1 MKRLIERDLLC
12 WKTSRHRK
20 PLLVRGARQ
29 VGKTTS
35 VTRFG
40 RDHFESMAVV
50 DLEKRRSLRAL
61 FDGDLDVARIVAQ
74 LEVALECP
82 IRPGQT
88 LLFFDEIQSCPR
100 AIMALRYFHEDLP
113 GLHVA
118 AAGSLLEFATD
129 IASFPVGRLE
139 YLDMHPLTFAEFLRG
154 CGKERAADLVLGR
167 PEALSEPIHRMLLA
181 ELKNYFFVG
190 GMPESVRVY
199 RDEGSILASFEVL
212 RHLTETYRDDFGK
225 YAPRADPL
233 CLDEVFA
240 ATARSV
246 GLRIKYS
253 RLSRN
258 HTNPKV
264 HRAFDLLCRAQVIR
278 KVRSANPP
286 RFPLGASASEK
297 RFKALALDL
306 GICHQI
312 CGVRPDTIGAE
323 TGLLSLCRGALAEQ
337 FVGQELV
344 VSQSRVIHSGEL
356 YFWARDVR
364 GSSAEVDFLASVN
377 GRIHPVEV
385 KSGAPGRL
393 RSLHLLLDTHPDL
406 GHGMVFSTGPYSRL
420 PEQRIEFLPLY
431 YAFSATRSDEVEPVG
446 GQV

>member
-1 MKRLIERDLLC
+1 
-12 WKTSRHRK
+12 
-20 PLLVRGARQ
+20 
-29 VGKTTS
+29 
-35 VTRFG
+35 
-40 RDHFESMAVV
+40 VV
-50 DLEKRRSLRAL
+50 DLEKRRSLRGL
-61 FDGDLDVARIVAQ
+61 FDGDLEVKTIVAQ

-82 IRPGQT
+82 IRPGHT
-88 LLFFDEIQSCPR
+88 LLFLDEIQSCPR

-113 GLHVA
+113 GLHIV

-129 IASFPVGRLE
+129 ISSFPVGRLE

-154 CGKERAADLVLGR
+154 SGKERAADMVLGR
-167 PEALSEPIHRMLLA
+167 PEALPEPIHRMLLA
-181 ELKNYFFVG
+181 DLRTYFFVG
-190 GMPESVRVY
+190 GMPESIRVY
-199 RDEGSILASFEVL
+199 RDEGSIRESFEVL
-212 RHLTETYRDDFGK
+212 RQLTETFRDDFAK

-233 CLDEVFA
+233 CLDEVFK

-246 GLRIKYS
+246 GSRVKYS
-253 RLSRN
+253 RLSPG
-258 HTNPKV
+258 HTNPKI

-286 RFPLGASASEK
+286 RFPLGATASEK

-306 GICHQI
+306 GICHQM

-323 TGLLSLCRGALAEQ
+323 TELLSLYRGALAEQ

-344 VSQSRVIHSGEL
+344 VSQSGVPQGGDL
-356 YFWARDVR
+356 YFWARDRR
-364 GSSAEVDFLASVN
+364 GSSAEVDFLATVD

-385 KSGAPGRL
+385 KAGAAGRL
-393 RSLHLLLDTHPDL
+393 RSLHLLLKTHVDL

-431 YAFSATRSDEVEPVG
+431 YAFSATRSH
-446 GQV
+446 